1 MRGARELI
9 RRGGA
14 RVVMVAVAALAA
26 TPAAAQSWTC
36 EQVMAPMR
44 DGTRL
49 ATDVYT
55 PRGQGPG
62 PFPVLIERTPYNK
75 GACANRTAEY
85 FAARGY
91 LAMVQDERGRYESEG
106 EYYWLRDEAWGERQD
121 GYDTIEWAAAHPG
134 SNGKVGAHGLSFT
147 CANQLLTA
155 PTRPPHLEAMFCAQY
170 AANSYRDIFW
180 QGGALHM
187 VLPTWLLTQR
197 EMVKPLRRNAPGHR
211 GYLGTADSWFDW
223 YDEHTEVGD
232 DFTASMFSDMYND
245 LIGNPYYNDYWR
257 ALAVDERY
265 ADFDVPVYH
274 LGGWYD
280 RHIHGTV
287 RHFSQIGTVGGPRAR
302 GRQKLIVGPWIHGWP
317 PLADER
323 VGDMSFPGSNLD
335 HLALRL
341 RWFDHHLKGHD
352 TGIMDE
358 APVLIY
364 VMGEGVWRE
373 EHKFPLARQQEE
385 SWYLRS
391 GPSGTIDSLND
402 GLLSRE
408 PPGSEA
414 PDSYDYDPAHPAPT
428 IGGDLFVAPRG
439 AADHRPADRLSL
451 TYTSPPLAAPL
462 EVTGFPRVEFFA
474 ASSAV
479 DTDWVV
485 TLSVVHD
492 SGYSQLVRQMIQR
505 ARFRNGDEAPEFLE
519 PGAVVPYT
527 IELYPTSVLLQ
538 PGQRIRLAVTSSSFP
553 KWYPNGNTGKEM
565 LEDRPGVVARNT
577 IHHAADTP
585 SRLILPVIPR

>member
-1 MRGARELI
+1 MSRFS
-9 RRGGA
+9 RRA
-14 RVVMVAVAALAA
+14 MYLVPVLALAA
-26 TPAAAQSWTC
+26 PAAAAAQSWTC
-36 EQVMAPMR
+36 EEVMAPMR

-49 ATDVYT
+49 ATDVYV

-62 PFPVLIERTPYNK
+62 PFPVLIERTPYDK
-75 GACANRTAEY
+75 RGCANRAAEY

-91 LAMVQDERGRYESEG
+91 VAMVQDERGRYRSEG

-121 GYDTIEWAAAHPG
+121 GYDTVEWAAGHPA
-134 SNGKVGAHGLSFT
+134 SNGKVGTHGLSFT

-155 PTRPPHLEAMFCAQY
+155 PTRPPHLEAMFCSQY

-197 EMVKPLRRNAPGHR
+197 EMVKPLRANAPGHR
-211 GYLGTADSWFDW
+211 GYLGTGESWFRW

-245 LIGNPYYNDYWR
+245 LVGNPYYSDYWR

-265 ADFDVPVYH
+265 EDFDVPVYH

-287 RHFSQIGTVGGPRAR
+287 RHFDRIGQIGGPRAR

-317 PLADER
+317 PTADDR
-323 VGDMSFPGSNLD
+323 VGDLSFPGSTLD

-352 TGIMDE
+352 NGIME
-358 APVLIY
+358 EPPVRIY
-364 VMGEGVWRE
+364 VMGDDAWRD
-373 EHKFPLARQQEE
+373 EHEFPLARQQEQ
-385 SWYLRS
+385 SWYFRA
-391 GPSGTIDSLND
+391 GPTGSVDSLND
-402 GLLSRE
+402 GRLSTE
-408 PPGSEA
+408 PPDPGEA
-414 PDSYDYDPAHPAPT
+414 PDVYEYDPAHPVPT

-439 AADHRPADRLSL
+439 AQDHRPADRRSL
-451 TYTSPPLAAPL
+451 TYTSDPLEAPL
-462 EVTGFPRVEFFA
+462 EVTGFPRVELHA

-485 TLSVVHD
+485 TLTAVHA
-492 SGYSQLVRQMIQR
+492 SGYSQLLRQMIQR
-505 ARFRNGDEAPEFLE
+505 ARYREGDERPVLLT
-519 PGAVVPYT
+519 PGEVVPYE
-527 IELYPTSVLLQ
+527 IELYPVSNVFL
-538 PGQRIRLAVTSSSFP
+538 PGQRIRITVTSSSFP

-565 LEDRPGVVARNT
+565 MEDRPGVVAENSVYRD
-577 IHHAADTP
+577 AARP
-585 SRLILPVIPR
+585 SRVILPVIPR